1 LLPDDPQ
8 PQQIEKFR
16 DQLLRSR
23 RGALMSLIYPTRC
36 APSSVAAAM
45 DAVFG
50 GDLR

>member
-1 LLPDDPQ
+1 LLPDDPR

-23 RGALMSLIYPTRC
+23 RALMSLIYPTRC